1 MEKRIN
7 RRDFLRYTSI
17 AAGAS
22 AIAACAPAGSNAP
35 AAEEAAPEQAPKAYT
50 GKLVIVSL
58 GALDTNQPLIT
69 KIEEKFPGIKIDWKN
84 FTSEKFTELFAA
96 AEVAGDQIDIMDL
109 NGQDLRRYAVGK
121 KLLDVGTF
129 GIDTKRFRQVGLDT
143 YTIGGKTWALPYGG
157 ISGFPFLMNKKSLE
171 KIGADKEPETYEDLK
186 AMAPEFIKAGIA
198 PFVHQGKNIY
208 MWPVWHFWAYGQT
221 TGNKSVSYT
230 YDTLQGKRKFTDPES
245 VAALE
250 MLYRYAQD
258 GMFNENVN
266 STDGDA
272 AWQMFSTGK
281 AAFFYEHCWRIG
293 FFRKNEKDLPDLGM
307 SLIAPLRMVSDAGI
321 KRELPGGTGDA
332 LGIYSKLDASRL
344 EITKQIV
351 DFIILDENV
360 KWKNDINGDPVSCN
374 TNVEAS
380 SDPNAIKYAK
390 ECADVQTTYLDWF
403 WPPEITRSFQE
414 QQQALVAGTAKPD
427 QAAANIQSVFDQLVK
442 DGYKF
447 EM

>member
-1 MEKRIN
+1 MNKQIY
-7 RRDFLRYTSI
+7 RREFLRYSAI

-22 AIAACAPAGSNAP
+22 AIAACAPAVSTAP
-35 AAEEAAPEQAPKAYT
+35 TVEKQAPQAYT

-58 GALDTNQPLIT
+58 TPMDKMQPMIS
-69 KIEEKFPGIKIDWKN
+69 KIEEKFPGVKIDWKL
-84 FTSEKFTELFAA
+84 FPSEKFTELFAA
-96 AEVAGDQIDIMDL
+96 AEIAGDQIDIMDL
-109 NGQDLRRYAVGK
+109 NGQDLRRYAGGK
-121 KLLDVGTF
+121 KLLDAATF
-129 GIDTKRFRQVGLDT
+129 GVDLKRFRPVGLET
-143 YTIGGKTWALPYGG
+143 YTISGTTWALPYGG

-258 GMFNENVN
+258 GIFNDNVN

-293 FFRKNEKDLPDLGM
+293 FFRTNEKDLPALDM

-332 LGIYSKLDASRL
+332 LGIYSKVDASRL

-351 DFIILDENV
+351 DYLTLDENV
-360 KWKNDINGDPVSCN
+360 KWKNEDSGDPVSCN
-374 TNVEAS
+374 ANVEAS
-380 SDPNAIKYAK
+380 QDVNAIKYAK

-447 EM
+447 ET